1 MLLKPFKVSWVMI
14 SALKRHQQALSGQRT
29 RDTMKVAKPHPQHP
43 QNRRPFN
50 LEQTWVDASFPQDA
64 GISMC
69 VCMLSHFSGVQLF
82 ATPWTVAH
90 ARLLCPWDSPGKNS
104 GEGCQALLQGIFLT
118 QGSNPHLLQLL
129 RCRQILYHWAHGEA
143 RGISVCEEKWQN
155 HIINKGYMKCLQ
167 SLTLWQQ

>member
-69 VCMLSHFSGVQLF
+69 VYMLSHFSGVQLF

-90 ARLLCPWDSPGKNS
+90 PCILAWKIPWTEEPSRPQSMGLQRVKHDWVTKHIILLEDKGERKTQRGRLKNS
-104 GEGCQALLQGIFLT
+104 FPPKNKKLKNILTSNLGNMWALPNL
-118 QGSNPHLLQLL
+118 
-129 RCRQILYHWAHGEA
+129 
-143 RGISVCEEKWQN
+143 EEE
-155 HIINKGYMKCLQ
+155 
-167 SLTLWQQ
+167 SL

>member
-1 MLLKPFKVSWVMI
+1 
-14 SALKRHQQALSGQRT
+14 
-29 RDTMKVAKPHPQHP
+29 MKVAKPHPQHP

-69 VCMLSHFSGVQLF
+69 VCMLSHFSGVRLF

-90 ARLLCPWDSPGKNS
+90 TRLLCPWDSPGKNT

-129 RCRQILYHWAHGEA
+129 RCRQILYHGANGEA
-143 RGISVCEEKWQN
+143 
-155 HIINKGYMKCLQ
+155 
-167 SLTLWQQ
+167 